1 MPGDDPASEA
11 ERLLADFQR
20 YDACVDIVS
29 AAEVWFTKAGGIRE
43 TVAHFE
49 RYPTITHSDGEE
61 ATPDFSVLFKDGT
74 AYVGE
79 LSNLALEP
87 ASLDSLCHQIG
98 RYDTLDRVPGPGGG
112 LVEVSAVDV
121 LLFVPQGEANA
132 AVARLTEAVNDAEHS
147 YAPGRFPTVFGWSF
161 ERERNRYIF
170 SLARGDE
177 NQRPRGHGRE
187 HSLEGWMA
195 STSNPD
201 TLTGM
206 PAHFMAFKVE
216 KRFMNDPT
224 PALYMAT
231 LLWGVVFPTISGGQ
245 GDISTTAAEIAQ
257 RLRNDYGRGRAN
269 EVEQALDLLRLAG
282 LAQREGPTR
291 WVIAHQPINRH
302 EEDLAATLINRF
314 KSRPSGPVTFAAK
327 ERALIARR
335 EREANKAKQT
345 DLDS

>member
-11 ERLLADFQR
+11 ERLLAEFRR

-29 AAEVWFTKAGGIRE
+29 AAEVWFTKAGGIRD

-61 ATPDFSVLFKDGT
+61 ATPDFSVLFNDDT

-98 RYDTLDRVPGPGGG
+98 RYDSLGRIPGPGGSS
-112 LVEVSAVDV
+112 VEVNAVDV

-132 AVARLTEAVNDAEHS
+132 AVARLDEAIKNPVHAYRPNQ
-147 YAPGRFPTVFGWSF
+147 FPTIFGWSF
-161 ERERNRYIF
+161 ERERNRYVF
-170 SLARGDE
+170 SLARGDK
-177 NQRPRGHGRE
+177 NQRPRGHNRE
-187 HSLEGWMA
+187 YSLEKWMS
-195 STSNPD
+195 STTNPD

-206 PAHFMAFKVE
+206 PAHFMPFKVE

-245 GDISTTAAEIAQ
+245 GDISTTAAEIAE

-269 EVEQALDLLRLAG
+269 EVEQAFSLLKVAG
-282 LAQREGPTR
+282 LAQREGPTG

-302 EEDLAATLINRF
+302 QEDLAATLIDRF
-314 KSRPSGPVTFAAK
+314 KSRPSGPITFAAK
-327 ERALIARR
+327 ERALAARR
-335 EREANKAKQT
+335 EREANKALQG
-345 DLDS
+345 DLDN

>member
-11 ERLLADFQR
+11 ERFLAEFRR

-49 RYPTITHSDGEE
+49 RYPAITHGDGEE

-74 AYVGE
+74 AYIGE
-79 LSNLALEP
+79 LTNLSLEQS
-87 ASLDSLCHQIG
+87 SLDSLCHQIG
-98 RYDTLDRVPGPGGG
+98 RYDSLDRVPGLGGS
-112 LVEVSAVDV
+112 LVQMNAVDV
-121 LLFVPQGEANA
+121 LVFVPQGEANA
-132 AVARLTEAVNDAEHS
+132 AVARLAESMNNPDHP
-147 YAPGRFPTVFGWSF
+147 YAPSRFPTVFGWSL
-161 ERERNRYIF
+161 EQGRDRYIF

-177 NQRPRGHGRE
+177 NLRPRGHGRE
-187 HSLEGWMA
+187 HSLENWMS
-195 STSNPD
+195 STLNPD

-206 PAHFMAFKVE
+206 PEHFSPIKIQ

-231 LLWGVVFPTISGGQ
+231 LLWGVVFPTMSGGQ
-245 GDISTTAAEIAQ
+245 GDISTTAAELAEQ
-257 RLRNDYGRGRAN
+257 LRKDYGRGRAN
-269 EVEQALDLLRLAG
+269 EVQRALDLLRFAG
-282 LAQREGPTR
+282 LAQREGQTG

-302 EEDLAATLINRF
+302 EEDLAATLIDRF

-327 ERALIARR
+327 ERALVARR
-335 EREANKAKQT
+335 ERKANKAKQT
-345 DLDS
+345 DLDG